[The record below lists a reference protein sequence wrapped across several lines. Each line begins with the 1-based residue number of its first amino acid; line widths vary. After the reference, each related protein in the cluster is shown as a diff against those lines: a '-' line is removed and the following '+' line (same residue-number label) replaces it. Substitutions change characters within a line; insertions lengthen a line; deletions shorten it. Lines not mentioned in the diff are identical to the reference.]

1 MPNRKP
7 TDIRRG
13 DTPEKQFDW
22 FKTAAS
28 QPAQCDAWDLKEHLL
43 TEAVLGLLSLGKGIM
58 FGTTRDGTAIAIT
71 LYDGDTKS
79 RKYIGDAI
87 DFDDAMSIIVE
98 GVRAMK
104 LKSSRREER
113 ATGD

>member
-13 DTPEKQFDW
+13 ETPEKQFDW

-28 QPAQCDAWDLKEHLL
+28 QPSQCDDWDVKTELL
-43 TEAVLGLLSLGKGIM
+43 AEAVLGLLSLGKGIM
-58 FGTTRDGTAIAIT
+58 LGTTRDGTAIALT
-71 LYDGDTKS
+71 LYDGDNKS

-87 DFDDAMSIIVE
+87 DFDDAMSVIVD
-98 GVRAMK
+98 GVRTMK
-104 LKSSRREER
+104 ERSARREER
-113 ATGD
+113 VAGD